1 MDTIDAKY
9 EELKKFLRKLG
20 SAVVAF
26 SAGVDSALLAKVAAD
41 VLGDRMLAVTV
52 SAPFLPGRELNE
64 AREFCSQ
71 YGIEHETVAFDAMGL
86 EKFTS
91 NPPDRCYHC
100 KRAIMETLLRVASDR
115 GFSYVTEGSN
125 VDDASDYRPG
135 KTAIRELGIRSPL
148 EEAGLT
154 KSDIRELSRRIGLS
168 TWDKP
173 SFACLA
179 TRIPCGEK
187 ITAEKLRRVE
197 MAEQK
202 LYDLGFGQFRVR
214 AHADVARIELAPEDF
229 TRLLDKAVAAEVNAY
244 FSQIGFRYTAMDILG
259 YRTGSMNKMRNI

>member
-1 MDTIDAKY
+1 
-9 EELKKFLRKLG
+9 
-20 SAVVAF
+20 
-26 SAGVDSALLAKVAAD
+26 
-41 VLGDRMLAVTV
+41 
-52 SAPFLPGRELNE
+52 
-64 AREFCSQ
+64 
-71 YGIEHETVAFDAMGL
+71 
-86 EKFTS
+86 
-91 NPPDRCYHC
+91 
-100 KRAIMETLLRVASDR
+100 METLLRVASDR

-148 EEAGLT
+148 EEAGFT

-187 ITAEKLRRVE
+187 ITAEKLKRVE
-197 MAEQK
+197 LAEQK
-202 LYDLGFGQFRVR
+202 LFEMGFSQFRVR
-214 AHADVARIELAPEDF
+214 AHGEVARIELVPEDF
-229 TRLLDKAVAAEVNAY
+229 SRLLESDTAKTVSGY